1 MRANTNSFFNE
12 IKYKLINKQYLN
24 CKFSQQ
30 TTSFS
35 LAYSYQSKS
44 SAGSVSFKFS
54 LINVWFCPVKTYN
67 EACSL
72 QWTDMSEIQ
81 SSAEYSFTTKPVYIY

>member
-1 MRANTNSFFNE
+1 MHVNTNSLFNE

-30 TTSFS
+30 TTPFS
-35 LAYSYQSKS
+35 LAYPCQSKS

-54 LINVWFCPVKTYN
+54 LINVLFSSVKTYN
-67 EACSL
+67 ETFSL
-72 QWTDMSEIQ
+72 QWTDMSEI
-81 SSAEYSFTTKPVYIY
+81 